1 MSSGKKTWIVVLA
14 AVVLLCL
21 VSLSLVAVGLGYWML
36 RPRTLASMGGL
47 ELVLRTEAGSRD
59 EVLEVVR
66 QRLDERPGL
75 SDVSI
80 TVEGDDG
87 IRVQVPGVVDDP
99 ALVELLTTRAKLEFL
114 EVSGAAYTFEFTQKA
129 EDYRIERAFAGD
141 TVTDV
146 DVDAHLRS
154 ELLGDLEIRWSH
166 TRDEFTGERL
176 RDQVY
181 AVHPVAR
188 LDASMIKDA
197 RVEMDS
203 FNMPYVALDFD
214 DRGKQAFCELSG
226 DLTGGFL
233 AIVLDDEV
241 LSAPKVQEPIC
252 GGRARIDLG
261 GLVSPHEAQSEA
273 QDLVIALRAGALP
286 AAVTV
291 ESQRVVYP
299 GE

>member
-1 MSSGKKTWIVVLA
+1 MSNGKKTWIVVLA

-21 VSLSLVAVGLGYWML
+21 ASLAIVAVGLGYWML
-36 RPRTLASMGGL
+36 RPHTLASEGGL
-47 ELVLRTEAGSRD
+47 EIVLRTDADSRD
-59 EVLEVVR
+59 AVLEAIR
-66 QRLDERPGL
+66 LRLDERPGL

-80 TVEGDDG
+80 LVDGDDG

-99 ALVELLTTRAKLEFL
+99 ALIHLLTTRAKLEFL
-114 EVSGAAYTFEFTQKA
+114 EVSDAAYTFDLTQKA
-129 EDYRIERAFAGD
+129 EDYRIERAFAGE
-141 TVTDV
+141 TVTDA
-146 DVDAHLRS
+146 DVDAYLQS
-154 ELLGDLEIRWSH
+154 QLLGDLELRWSH
-166 TRDEFTGERL
+166 ERDEFTGERQ

-188 LDASMIKDA
+188 LHGGMIADAH
-197 RVEMDS
+197 VEMDS

-214 DRGKQAFCELSG
+214 GRGTQAFCELSG

-241 LSAPKVQEPIC
+241 LSAPKVAEPIC

-261 GLVSPHEAQSEA
+261 GIVSPHEAQREA

-291 ESQRVVYP
+291 ESQRVIYP